1 MGIRSNWLS
10 APRRL
15 WRRRGHG
22 VHSPFAYD
30 FLRRVIAQPC
40 HFYAYTELD
49 RLAADHGLNPRLAR
63 LLYRFCLHVA
73 PLPVNCSG
81 TQAEALAP
89 IVAALLPADCPHP
102 VAAPPAPEG
111 MAFATGS
118 AIPALTEAWE
128 AMPAGML
135 FRGTS
140 AAIIT
145 GYPHL
150 YHQRFDIWI

>member
-40 HFYAYTELD
+40 HFYAYPRLD
-49 RLAADHGLNPRLAR
+49 RIAAEHSLRPHLAR
-63 LLYRFCLHVA
+63 LLYRLCLHVA
-73 PLPVNCSG
+73 PLPVSCSG
-81 TQAEALAP
+81 TEAEALAA
-89 IVAALLPADCPHP
+89 IVADLLPAGCPRP
-102 VAAPPAPEG
+102 VAASPAPEG
-111 MAFATGS
+111 IAFATAD
-118 AIPALTEAWE
+118 AIPALIEAWD